1 MSDMA
6 SSDVDPRGPRP
17 AVARCSIGFSQGNIE
32 SGVIAAVREA
42 LTGLGAVRPTMAVVC
57 VAAPGD
63 PITGGRILG
72 HAGALLAEAAPDC
85 AIIGTTAHGVIGG
98 VDAVEMQPAVSVWLA
113 SWSGAPPRPFRVA
126 ARPTEGGFGLTGLP
140 DITDSDRLAV
150 CFVDPW
156 TTPIDEVLA
165 AFTRIDGDL
174 PVVGGF
180 ASAGQRGEN
189 RLLLGSA
196 VLDSGT
202 VGLIIDSAAP
212 VRAVVS
218 HGCRPIGDPMTV
230 TSSRGAFLI
239 EMAGRPALER
249 IRAAVAALPPEEQ
262 ALAVRG
268 LQMGIARA
276 PEAGGDTAADYLM
289 RAIIG
294 IDPTI
299 GAVTVGDEVPVGSL
313 VRLHLRDADS
323 ADADLRQT
331 VDAVAQGGTSAGGLV
346 ITCNGRGRSMFTSPS
361 HDSEVVTAGIGSQAV
376 GGFFAAGE
384 IGPVGGGNH
393 LHGFTAVL
401 LVVDSMMSDA
411 VEVPRVEKSGEAGV
425 DGAGAL
431 AEVDTDFDAELASLL
446 DTEPPSEPPRT

>member
-1 MSDMA
+1 MA
-6 SSDVDPRGPRP
+6 SPDVTPRGPR
-17 AVARCSIGFSQGNIE
+17 AQAARCAVGFAQGNIE
-32 SGVIAAVREA
+32 SGVVAAVREA
-42 LTGLGAVRPTMAVVC
+42 LAGLGAVRPTMAVVC

-63 PITGGRILG
+63 PVTGGRILG
-72 HAGALLAEAAPDC
+72 HAGALLAEAAPNC
-85 AIIGTTAHGVIGG
+85 AVVGTTAHGVIGG
-98 VDAVEMQPAVSVWLA
+98 VDAVEMEPAVSVWLA
-113 SWSGAPPRPFRVA
+113 SWAGTPPRPFRVA
-126 ARPTEGGFGLTGLP
+126 ARPAEGGVGLTGLP
-140 DITDSDRLAV
+140 ELTDDDRLAV
-150 CFVDPW
+150 CFADPW
-156 TTPIDEVLA
+156 SSPIDEVLA

-202 VGLIIDSAAP
+202 VGLVLDSTAP

-249 IRAAVAALPPEEQ
+249 IRATVEELPTEEQ

-276 PEAGGDTAADYLM
+276 PEAGGDSAADYLM

-294 IDPTI
+294 VDPTI

-323 ADADLRQT
+323 ADADLRQ
-331 VDAVAQGGTSAGGLV
+331 AVMSVAEGGPSAGGLL
-346 ITCNGRGRSMFTSPS
+346 ITCNGRGRSMFTSPA
-361 HDSEVVTAGIGSQAV
+361 HDSEVIATGLGAQAL

-384 IGPVGGGNH
+384 IGPVGGANH

-401 LVVDSMMSDA
+401 LVVDSTMSDS
-411 VEVPRVEKSGEAGV
+411 VEVARDATVGKGGSADSDQE
-425 DGAGAL
+425 
-431 AEVDTDFDAELASLL
+431 TDFDAALATLL
-446 DTEPPSEPPRT
+446 DAEPPIS

>member
-1 MSDMA
+1 MA
-6 SSDVDPRGPRP
+6 SPDSARTSPRAPR
-17 AVARCSIGFSQGNIE
+17 ARCASGFAQGNLE
-32 SGVIAAVREA
+32 SGVVEAVREA
-42 LTGLGAVRPTMAVVC
+42 LAGLGTQRPSMAVIC
-57 VAAPGD
+57 VSAPGD
-63 PITGGRILG
+63 PVTGGRILG

-85 AIIGTTAHGVIGG
+85 AVIGTTAHGVIGG
-98 VDAVEMQPAVSVWLA
+98 VEAVEMEPAVSVWLA
-113 SWSGAPPRPFRVA
+113 AWQGQAPRPFRVA
-126 ARPTEGGFGLTGLP
+126 TRPAEGGIALTGLP
-140 DITDSDRLAV
+140 EMADDDRLAI
-150 CFVDPW
+150 CLVDPW

-165 AFTRIDGDL
+165 SFSRIDGDL

-196 VLDSGT
+196 VLDGGT
-202 VGLIIDSAAP
+202 VGLILDRDAP

-249 IRAAVAALPPEEQ
+249 IRATVEALPAEEQ

-276 PEAGGDTAADYLM
+276 PEAGGETAADYLM

-323 ADADLRQT
+323 ADADLRAT
-331 VDAVAQGGTSAGGLV
+331 VDAVAEGGSSAGALV
-346 ITCNGRGRSMFTSPS
+346 ITCNGRGRAMFLTPA
-361 HDSEVVTAGIGSQAV
+361 HDGEVVASGLGSQAL

-384 IGPVGGGNH
+384 IGPTAGANH

-401 LVVDSMMSDA
+401 LVVDSAVREGVEVVRAGSLEGTSREMSD
-411 VEVPRVEKSGEAGV
+411 
-425 DGAGAL
+425 L
-431 AEVDTDFDAELASLL
+431 DAELASLL
-446 DTEPPSEPPRT
+446 EAEPPSH

>member
-1 MSDMA
+1 M
-6 SSDVDPRGPRP
+6 
-17 AVARCSIGFSQGNIE
+17 ARCAVGFAQGNIE
-32 SGVIAAVREA
+32 SGVVTAVREA
-42 LTGLGAVRPTMAVVC
+42 LTGLGTARPTMAVVC

-63 PITGGRILG
+63 PVTGGRILG

-85 AIIGTTAHGVIGG
+85 AVIGTTAHGVIGG
-98 VDAVEMQPAVSVWLA
+98 VDAVEMEPAVSVWLA
-113 SWSGAPPRPFRVA
+113 SWAGPPPRPFRVA
-126 ARPTEGGFGLTGLP
+126 ARPAEGGVGLTGLP
-140 DITDSDRLAV
+140 DLTDDDRLAV
-150 CFVDPW
+150 CLVDPW
-156 TTPIDEVLA
+156 TSPIDEVLA
-165 AFTRIDGDL
+165 AFSRIDGDL

-202 VGLIIDSAAP
+202 VGIVVDATAP
-212 VRAVVS
+212 VRAIVS
-218 HGCRPIGDPMTV
+218 HGCRPIGEPMTV

-239 EMAGRPALER
+239 EMAGRPSLER
-249 IRAAVAALPPEEQ
+249 IRATVEELPAEEQ

-294 IDPTI
+294 VDPTI

-323 ADADLRQT
+323 ADLDLRQA
-331 VDAVAQGGTSAGGLV
+331 VDSVAEGPPIAGGLL
-346 ITCNGRGRSMFTSPS
+346 ITCNGRGRSMFTSPA
-361 HDSEVVTAGIGSQAV
+361 HDSEIIASGLGAQAL

-384 IGPVGGGNH
+384 IGPVGGANH

-401 LVVDSMMSDA
+401 LVVDSTMSES
-411 VEVPRVEKSGEAGV
+411 VEVARVTEAQDSVPHNV
-425 DGAGAL
+425 DAGS
-431 AEVDTDFDAELASLL
+431 DFDAELATLL
-446 DTEPPSEPPRT
+446 DTEPPTP

>member
-1 MSDMA
+1 MA
-6 SSDVDPRGPRP
+6 SSDSDRSTPRGP
-17 AVARCSIGFSQGNIE
+17 AARCASGFARGNLE
-32 SGVIAAVREA
+32 SGVVEAVRAA
-42 LTGLGAVRPTMAVVC
+42 LAGLGAQRPIMAVVC
-57 VAAPGD
+57 VSAPGD
-63 PITGGRILG
+63 PTTGGRILG

-85 AIIGTTAHGVIGG
+85 TVIGTTAHGVISG
-98 VDAVEMQPAVSVWLA
+98 VDAVEMEPAVSVWLA
-113 SWSGAPPRPFRVA
+113 SWPGRPPRPFRVA
-126 ARPTEGGFGLTGLP
+126 TRPAEGGIALTGLP
-140 DITDSDRLAV
+140 DLDDDDRLAI
-150 CFVDPW
+150 CLVDPW
-156 TTPIDEVLA
+156 STPIDEVLA
-165 AFTRIDGDL
+165 SFSRIDGDL

-196 VLDSGT
+196 VLDGGT
-202 VGLIIDSAAP
+202 VGMIVDRDAP

-249 IRAAVAALPPEEQ
+249 IRATVEALPEEEQ

-276 PEAGGDTAADYLM
+276 PEAGGETAADYLM

-294 IDPTI
+294 VDPTI

-323 ADADLRQT
+323 ADADLREA
-331 VDAVAQGGTSAGGLV
+331 VDAVAEGGPSAGALV
-346 ITCNGRGRSMFTSPS
+346 ITCNGRGRAMFTSPT
-361 HDSEVVTAGIGSQAV
+361 HDGEVVAAGLGSRAL

-384 IGPVGGGNH
+384 IGPTAGANH

-401 LVVDSMMSDA
+401 LVVDSTVREG
-411 VEVPRVEKSGEAGV
+411 VEVVRVDTLGTGSGEV
-425 DGAGAL
+425 EDL
-431 AEVDTDFDAELASLL
+431 DAALASLL
-446 DTEPPSEPPRT
+446 DADPPTS

>member
-1 MSDMA
+1 MGVMA
-6 SSDVDPRGPRP
+6 SSDSDRNAPRVP
-17 AVARCSIGFSQGNIE
+17 VARCASGFAQGNVE
-32 SGVIAAVREA
+32 SGVVEAVREA
-42 LTGLGAVRPTMAVVC
+42 LAGLGTQRPSMAVVC
-57 VAAPGD
+57 VSAPGD
-63 PITGGRILG
+63 AVTGGRILG

-85 AIIGTTAHGVIGG
+85 AVIGTTAHGVLGG
-98 VDAVEMQPAVSVWLA
+98 VEAVEMEPAVSVWLA
-113 SWSGAPPRPFRVA
+113 AWQGQAPRLFRVA
-126 ARPTEGGFGLTGLP
+126 TRPAEGGVALTGLP
-140 DITDSDRLAV
+140 ELTDEDRLAV
-150 CFVDPW
+150 CLVDPW

-165 AFTRIDGDL
+165 SFSRIDGDL

-196 VLDSGT
+196 VLDGGT
-202 VGLIIDSAAP
+202 VGLILDRDAP

-249 IRAAVAALPPEEQ
+249 IRAIVAALPSEEQ

-323 ADADLRQT
+323 ADADLRAA
-331 VDAVAQGGTSAGGLV
+331 VDAVVEGGPSAGALV
-346 ITCNGRGRSMFTSPS
+346 VTCNGRGRAMFLTPA
-361 HDSEVVTAGIGSQAV
+361 HDGEVVASGLGTRAL

-384 IGPVGGGNH
+384 IGPTAGANH

-401 LVVDSMMSDA
+401 LVVDSTVRGD
-411 VEVPRVEKSGEAGV
+411 VEVVRIGSSEGSAGETS
-425 DGAGAL
+425 DL
-431 AEVDTDFDAELASLL
+431 DAELASLL
-446 DTEPPSEPPRT
+446 DAEPPSS